1 MAIVEVYLIEA
12 PSEEGAVTEG
22 DWGSSSVNEC
32 YFLQVTVK
40 SKFERIYTT
49 KNRGIY
55 PSVFF
60 IYSSYIIRKAYPS
73 SEVFRI

>member
-32 YFLQVTVK
+32 YFLQVTDK
-40 SKFERIYTT
+40 SKFEREI
-49 KNRGIY
+49 GIY
-55 PSVFF
+55 GEDCNN
-60 IYSSYIIRKAYPS
+60 ICLC
-73 SEVFRI
+73 

>member
-32 YFLQVTVK
+32 YFLQVNDK
-40 SKFERIYTT
+40 SKFDSHKGRLQ
-49 KNRGIY
+49 
-55 PSVFF
+55 
-60 IYSSYIIRKAYPS
+60 
-73 SEVFRI
+73 